1 MKNFLIK
8 TFYLITIT
16 MFKTLF
22 LLYAIYTKLTLV
34 EDPEGL
40 QEVYFSPGLRKKQ
53 EILRD
58 RR

>member
-1 MKNFLIK
+1 MIK